1 MPAIKLSTV
10 NVTVI
15 SFCFI
20 WLLSGIL
27 RKSQLNNLMK
37 HTYKILLTGFAILVG
52 LVVLRIKDP
61 YPIEVL
67 RLKGLDYFQRKQ
79 PKVKSNNIVVVTI
92 DEASLE
98 KYGQWPLPRTV
109 LGEGLDRAFN
119 SGAQVVVM
127 PILFSEKDRLGGD
140 TIFNMTLQKYPVIT
154 AQSAAQK
161 GKGQPVPRGLATI
174 GDGLGDWLYTYPAA
188 IGPTKEIGQSSAGVG
203 MLLTTPELDAVTR
216 RLPLVVK
223 VKGEV
228 YPTIPLETLRLFGG
242 EESYQAKVG
251 ADGVQAI
258 RVKGTPPITT
268 DSNGRVW
275 INFKYTFDTVSFA
288 DTNWSICK
296 DKIVFIA
303 LTAEGLNNTV
313 ATPVGVS
320 QGYEVSAQTLQML
333 IDSSRLQRPSTFDF
347 YELTGGI
354 ILAIILIVAACYL
367 GYILNGLLVTIFL
380 CVPSFIGFRLF
391 ANHGYLLDYTWPT
404 LAVLLPWV
412 GALFFRFVQEF
423 KLKQQIK
430 KQFGT
435 YLNPKMVDALQKNP
449 DLLKLGGENKQLT
462 ILFSDIRGY
471 TAISEHFGKDVQGLT
486 SLINRYMDTMLPII
500 MDNDGNVGKLIG
512 DAIMSWHN
520 APVDVP
526 DHAAKAVKA
535 AKEMKAAL
543 EQLNAQLQSEGI
555 PPLGI
560 GIGINTGEVVVGN
573 MGSKN
578 RFSYDILGDAVNLA
592 SRLEGQSKPYKT
604 MILIGPI
611 TYEQVKDRYQCFE
624 LDQLAVK
631 GKKEGVKIYTVLD
644 TPITKN
650 LTEITRMHEG
660 FLSDYRAQNWDNAS
674 TIAQALIKYNSEL
687 AHYYEMMI
695 ERITELKTAN
705 LPKNWDGIHRA
716 ETK

>member
-1 MPAIKLSTV
+1 
-10 NVTVI
+10 
-15 SFCFI
+15 
-20 WLLSGIL
+20 
-27 RKSQLNNLMK
+27 MK
-37 HTYKILLTGFAILVG
+37 HTYKILLTGLAILAS

-61 YPIEVL
+61 FFIETA
-67 RLKGLDYFQRKQ
+67 RLKGLDYYQRQ
-79 PKVKSNNIVVVTI
+79 QSKVKSNNIVVVTI
-92 DEASLE
+92 DEASLD
-98 KYGQWPLPRTV
+98 KFGQFPWSRATLS
-109 LGEGLDRAFN
+109 EGLEKAFN

-174 GDGLGDWLYTYPAA
+174 GDGLGDWLFTYPAA

-223 VKGEV
+223 VKGDV
-228 YPTIPLETLRLFGG
+228 YPTIPLEALRLFGG
-242 EESYQAKVG
+242 EESYQAKVDE
-251 ADGVQAI
+251 AGVQAI

-268 DSNGRVW
+268 DANGRVW
-275 INFKYTFDTVSFA
+275 INFKYNFDTVSYA
-288 DTNWSICK
+288 DKDWSMCK

-313 ATPVGVS
+313 ATPVGIS
-320 QGYEVSAQTLQML
+320 QGYEISAQTLQML
-333 IDSSRLQRPSTFDF
+333 IDNSRLQRPSTFDL

-367 GYILNGLLVTIFL
+367 GYILNGILITTFL
-380 CVPSFIGFRLF
+380 CVPYFIGSRLF
-391 ANHGYLLDYTWPT
+391 VNHGYLADYTWPT

-412 GALFFRFVQEF
+412 GAIFFRFVMEF

-543 EQLNAQLQSEGI
+543 ERLNAQLQSEGI

-611 TYEQVKDRYQCFE
+611 TYEQVKNKYQCFE
-624 LDQLAVK
+624 LDILAVK
-631 GKKEGVKIYTVLD
+631 GKKEGVRIYTVLD

-650 LTEITRMHEG
+650 LLEITRMHEG
-660 FLSDYRAQNWDNAS
+660 FLYDYRAQNWDNAS
-674 TIAQALIKYNSEL
+674 AIARALIKYNPEL

-695 ERITELKTAN
+695 ERMVELKAAN
-705 LPKNWDGIHRA
+705 LLKDWDGIHRA

>member
-1 MPAIKLSTV
+1 
-10 NVTVI
+10 
-15 SFCFI
+15 
-20 WLLSGIL
+20 
-27 RKSQLNNLMK
+27 MK
-37 HTYKILLTGFAILVG
+37 HTYKILLAGFAILIG
-52 LVVLRIKDP
+52 LVVLRIIDP

-79 PKVKSNNIVVVTI
+79 QKVKSDNIAVIEI
-92 DEASLE
+92 DEKTLDTF
-98 KYGQWPLPRTV
+98 GQYPLPRQV
-109 LGEGLDRAFN
+109 LSDQIKRAVE
-119 SGAQVVVM
+119 SGASVVVF
-127 PILFSEKDRLGGD
+127 PILFSEPDRTGGD
-140 TIFNMTLQKYPVIT
+140 KVFNDTLQNYPVILS
-154 AQSAAQK
+154 QSASQK
-161 GKGQPVPRGLATI
+161 GKGQPVPRGIATI
-174 GDGLGDWLYTYPAA
+174 GTGINDWLYSYPAA
-188 IGPTKEIGQSSAGVG
+188 IGPLKQFGQSAAGVG
-203 MLLTTPELDAVTR
+203 MLLTAPEVDGVTR
-216 RLPLVVK
+216 RLPLAIQVNKETYPALPV
-223 VKGEV
+223 EV
-228 YPTIPLETLRLFGG
+228 LRVFGG
-242 EESYQAKVG
+242 EESFQAKVNEAG
-251 ADGVQAI
+251 IQAV
-258 RVKGTPPITT
+258 RVKGIPPINT
-268 DSNGRVW
+268 DANGRVW
-275 INFKYTFDTVSFA
+275 INFKYSFDSVSMV
-288 DTNWSICK
+288 DKDWSK
-296 DKIVFIA
+296 LKGKVVFIA
-303 LTAEGLNNTV
+303 PTAEGINNTV
-313 ATPVGVS
+313 ATPIGIS
-320 QGYEVSAQTLQML
+320 QGYEVSAQTLEML
-333 IDSSRLQRPSTFDF
+333 ISNNRLQRPSTFDF
-347 YELTGGI
+347 YELTAGI
-354 ILAIILIVAACYL
+354 ILAIILIIAACYL

-611 TYEQVKDRYQCFE
+611 TYEQVKDKYQCFE

-660 FLSDYRAQNWDNAS
+660 FLYDYRAQNWDNAS
-674 TIAQALIKYNSEL
+674 AIARALIKYNPEL

-695 ERITELKTAN
+695 ERMVELKAAN
-705 LPKNWDGIHRA
+705 LSKDWDGIHRA